1 MKSRF
6 LTLSLCLAVVTVA
19 ALAHGDKIHVLGTI
33 EKINSGSVTV
43 KTREGKSVEVK
54 LVASTVY
61 VSRVNTTDKPAA
73 ISDLAVGKNVVIHAT
88 PNGEQLEAAEV
99 RFSAP
104 GAARPAPRPQP

>member
-1 MKSRF
+1 MKNRF
-6 LTLSLCLAVVTVA
+6 FPLLLCFALVAAA

-88 PNGEQLEAAEV
+88 PNGEELEAAEV
-99 RFSAP
+99 RVSAP
-104 GAARPAPRPQP
+104 GRARSTPKSQP

>member
-6 LTLSLCLAVVTVA
+6 FSLLLSLAMVA
-19 ALAHGDKIHVLGTI
+19 ATALAHGDKIHVLGTI

-99 RFSAP
+99 RFSSP
-104 GAARPAPRPQP
+104 GPARSTPKSQ

>member
-6 LTLSLCLAVVTVA
+6 FSLLLCLALIA
-19 ALAHGDKIHVLGTI
+19 AAAFAHGDKVHVLGII
-33 EKINSGSVTV
+33 EKVNSESVTV

-73 ISDLAVGKNVVIHAT
+73 FSDLAVGKNVVIHAT

-99 RFSAP
+99 RVSAS
-104 GAARPAPRPQP
+104 GAARAVPKPQP

>member
-1 MKSRF
+1 MKSRIF
-6 LTLSLCLAVVTVA
+6 SLLLCFALVA
-19 ALAHGDKIHVLGTI
+19 ATALAHGDKVHVVGTI

-61 VSRVNTTDKPAA
+61 VSSVDTTDKPAA
-73 ISDLAVGKNVVIHAT
+73 FSDLAVGKNVVIHAT

-104 GAARPAPRPQP
+104 GRARSTPKSQP